1 MRRYILL
8 AMLLAWLGGAL
19 SAQNI
24 NRTFQLDKITS
35 DLVEQLDKSTLKSG
49 ILLQKAPMFVNP
61 FRYDGTTLSDSN
73 TMDASTFGRLYGQ
86 LRVASVL
93 MSIIRKSQLITV
105 FSEIDAKFTF
115 H

>member
-1 MRRYILL
+1 
-8 AMLLAWLGGAL
+8 
-19 SAQNI
+19 
-24 NRTFQLDKITS
+24 
-35 DLVEQLDKSTLKSG
+35 
-49 ILLQKAPMFVNP
+49 
-61 FRYDGTTLSDSN
+61 
-73 TMDASTFGRLYGQ
+73 DASTFGRLYGQ